1 LETSRHHPTSLS
13 FAMNTT
19 LGHFIT
25 FEMWN
30 EALKLLNFQVDS
42 KRKNR
47 HFANLSNFYYEKL
60 GESVKSLQERAYFD
74 EKIANNLFYGLERE
88 FSIFP
93 YVIPKA
99 GLGLRNYRFFTYP
112 LRVLYYSIG
121 LYLGKLSNDFL
132 SGYYGKRVKI
142 RSYYGGFLRF
152 NEDALAINSRSI
164 YFLEHYRQFKRDMR
178 GQLKDSSVDDKVVIR
193 LDIQNY
199 YDCISIPTLLE
210 KLYRYCKQTI
220 LVQENFDPVTR
231 DQIVS
236 FFRYLMS
243 GKDGIPQADSD
254 LVSSFIGFLYL
265 TFADLQ
271 IEDQIKE
278 IVEVSDYQLIRYTDD
293 IAVCLTF
300 RADISQ
306 EMREQIVESLTL
318 RIADLLY
325 YELELKLNTKTRMYW
340 LGKDDDRIDFEKS
353 LKKVSPQ
360 HQIADDSDEDPHT
373 LVENIFRELITL
385 KHSHVT
391 AEFQHERQDEI
402 LKQVY
407 DKRVRQLLSKAGNLN
422 RIGHIFHNFNFG
434 LVRVHPVP
442 IMIVLLLDP
451 TARTNFQSYLLA
463 MEKLTTS
470 DVYLILT
477 YLCQTDFSDT
487 VMLKKLK
494 DNPHMRE
501 IVAKFEEGELSLDYP
516 GYYDLAS
523 QKIKGLSSLTHVTEQ
538 IRLRIL
544 SERETRYSVALNHLL
559 NEFHAIC
566 FHLDTANKTKPKS
579 YDAERVAA
587 YLEARNVPNSSC
599 VEISKLFDRRNANQV
614 SHPGSVQSIS
624 WGVAKREYY
633 DYKRIVGETLRKLL

>member
-1 LETSRHHPTSLS
+1 
-13 FAMNTT
+13 MNTT

-243 GKDGIPQADSD
+243 GKVYSQP
-254 LVSSFIGFLYL
+254 SSR
-265 TFADLQ
+265 T
-271 IEDQIKE
+271 
-278 IVEVSDYQLIRYTDD
+278 
-293 IAVCLTF
+293 
-300 RADISQ
+300 
-306 EMREQIVESLTL
+306 
-318 RIADLLY
+318 
-325 YELELKLNTKTRMYW
+325 
-340 LGKDDDRIDFEKS
+340 
-353 LKKVSPQ
+353 
-360 HQIADDSDEDPHT
+360 
-373 LVENIFRELITL
+373 
-385 KHSHVT
+385 
-391 AEFQHERQDEI
+391 
-402 LKQVY
+402 
-407 DKRVRQLLSKAGNLN
+407 
-422 RIGHIFHNFNFG
+422 
-434 LVRVHPVP
+434 
-442 IMIVLLLDP
+442 VL
-451 TARTNFQSYLLA
+451 
-463 MEKLTTS
+463 
-470 DVYLILT
+470 
-477 YLCQTDFSDT
+477 
-487 VMLKKLK
+487 
-494 DNPHMRE
+494 
-501 IVAKFEEGELSLDYP
+501 
-516 GYYDLAS
+516 
-523 QKIKGLSSLTHVTEQ
+523 
-538 IRLRIL
+538 
-544 SERETRYSVALNHLL
+544 RYSSMVS
-559 NEFHAIC
+559 IG
-566 FHLDTANKTKPKS
+566 
-579 YDAERVAA
+579 
-587 YLEARNVPNSSC
+587 
-599 VEISKLFDRRNANQV
+599 RR
-614 SHPGSVQSIS
+614 PM
-624 WGVAKREYY
+624 
-633 DYKRIVGETLRKLL
+633 LR